1 MSFLVVSR
9 QSLVVSRQSLVV
21 SRLGFVLLLTTCYSL
36 ILPAQDMNRAG
47 GVVET
52 LSLPFFG
59 GRGYVNAGDSL
70 AAEFVAKEF
79 KIAKLKSYSDSY
91 FQPFSFPVNTFPDRV
106 SVKVNGKSLIAG
118 KDYILDPASP
128 SLKGKFKMLQLDSS
142 VFSNPT
148 ISFPSDKKK
157 LALVYSSAW
166 EKRISKLSPELKSN
180 IQSFPLLL
188 KIVDKKLTYS
198 VAREVEKQASIE
210 ILAKGFP
217 AKPKKVKVEIEN
229 KFIPSHNARNVIG
242 FVEGTTKKDSFLVVT
257 AHYDHLGRM
266 GKDTY
271 FPGANDN
278 ASGVAMMLE
287 MAHYFA
293 DSLHRLPYSVLF
305 IGFAGEEAGL
315 VGSQFYANNPLFPLS
330 KIKFLLNLDL
340 MGSGKDGISVV
351 NGSVFGKEFGMLDS
365 LNKANNYLPLVK
377 PRGKAANS
385 DHYHFSEKGVP
396 AFFVYTMGEITA
408 YHDVDDTPSVVTFSK
423 FNEVF
428 SLLTGFLSGL

>member
-1 MSFLVVSR
+1 MNSVNSYQLTVISR
-9 QSLVVSRQSLVV
+9 FKVAI
-21 SRLGFVLLLTTCYSL
+21 FLLLTTCYSL
-36 ILPAQDMNRAG
+36 LLPAQDLNRAR

-91 FQPFSFPVNTFPDRV
+91 FQPFSFPVNTFPGEA

-118 KDYILDPASP
+118 KDYILDPACT
-128 SLKGKFKMLQLDSS
+128 SLKSKFKVFQLDSN

-157 LALVYSSAW
+157 LALVYPSVW
-166 EKRISKLSPELKSN
+166 EKRIFKLSPELKSK
-180 IQSFPLLL
+180 IQSFPILL
-188 KIVDKKLTYS
+188 KTVDKKLTYS
-198 VAREVEKQASIE
+198 VAREVDKQASIE
-210 ILAKGFP
+210 ILAKSFP
-217 AKPKKVKVEIEN
+217 SKAKKIKVEIEN

-242 FVEGTTKKDSFLVVT
+242 LIEGTTKKDSFLVVT

-340 MGSGKDGISVV
+340 MGSGKDGITVV

-423 FNEVF
+423 FKEVF
-428 SLLTGFLSGL
+428 FLLTGFLSGL